1 MTKAST
7 SAIRHGSAQQP
18 ACRIAGRGQ
27 PRTAREIVAALALPR
42 PHATASRPPCPL
54 PMADLHHLPRDGSML
69 YGIGRVDASGR
80 VANHAI
86 IEALGW
92 RNGDKLD
99 VVMASRAIVIRQ
111 SPVGLFSVPQR
122 PCIVIPATAR
132 RQCDIEAGDH
142 VLLAAAP
149 EYGVVIVHTL
159 SALDDM
165 IAGYHSADPHTKT
178 S

>member
-1 MTKAST
+1 MTSIVTPPERHLDRTAST
-7 SAIRHGSAQQP
+7 PRP
-18 ACRIAGRGQ
+18 VM
-27 PRTAREIVAALALPR
+27 PRTAREIVETLALPR
-42 PHATASRPPCPL
+42 PRSTASESPSPL
-54 PMADLHHLPRDGSML
+54 PMPDLHHLPRDGSML
-69 YGIGRVDASGR
+69 YGIGCVDASGR

-92 RNGDKLD
+92 RNDDKLE
-99 VVMASRAIVIRQ
+99 VIVIHRAIVIRQ
-111 SPVGLFSVPQR
+111 SSVGLFSVPQR

-132 RQCDIEAGDH
+132 HQCDIETGDH

-165 IAGYHSADPHTKT
+165 IAGYHSADSHART